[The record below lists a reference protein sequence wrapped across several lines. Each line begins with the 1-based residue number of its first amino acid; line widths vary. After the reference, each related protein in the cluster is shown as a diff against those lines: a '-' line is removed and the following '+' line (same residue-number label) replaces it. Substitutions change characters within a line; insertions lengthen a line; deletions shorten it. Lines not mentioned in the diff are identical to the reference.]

1 MKRIRFVHVTFAAL
15 VAALAVPAAGVSK
28 GSAVP
33 SSVGKGE
40 GKLTMVVWE
49 GYAEK
54 QWVAPFEKASGCK
67 VSAKYA
73 GSSNDM
79 FNLMTS
85 GGGGQYDVVS
95 ASGDA
100 SLRLIYAGAVA
111 EVNVK
116 LIPAYKDFYKAFQ
129 SPPHNTVDGK
139 HYGVPYMYGPNF
151 LMYNADVVKPAPTS
165 WDVTWEPTLDGQPN
179 PYAGKI
185 TGYDVP
191 IFIADAAMYL
201 KAHQPD
207 LGIEDPY
214 ELTEDQL
221 NAAVDLLAQQKPM
234 ISKYWSLYTDE
245 IDGFENGDMVAGT
258 AWPLNLSTIELDA
271 KVPVDQVVPSEGVTG
286 WADTW
291 MMSADAPHPNC
302 MLEWMKYTLEPD
314 VQAQVGLWY
323 GAGASNG
330 KACAILKDSLG
341 ADADLADTVRYGEC
355 GNIDFLNSIYFWKTP
370 QADCGNG
377 EDNCMDYSVWQDR
390 WTSVRAG

>member
-40 GKLTMVVWE
+40 GKLTMIVWE

-111 EVNVK
+111 ELNVK
-116 LIPAYKDFYKAFQ
+116 LIPAYKDFFKAFQ

-139 HYGVPYMYGPNF
+139 HYGISIQFGPNV
-151 LMYNADVVKPAPTS
+151 LMYNTKSFSKKPTS
-165 WDVTWEPTLDGQPN
+165 WSAIYSAAN
-179 PYAGKI
+179 KGKI
-185 TGYDVP
+185 TIPDNP
-191 IFIADAAMYL
+191 IQIADAALYL
-201 KAHQPD
+201 SKTKPG
-207 LGIEDPY
+207 LGIKDPY
-214 ELTEDQL
+214 ELTKAQL
-221 NAAVDLLAQQKPM
+221 AAVVTLLKAQRPLIK
-234 ISKYWSLYTDE
+234 KYWGLASDQ
-245 IDGFENGDMVAGT
+245 IDLFKNGG
-258 AWPLNLSTIELDA
+258 STIGASWPYQVNTLAAD
-271 KVPVDQVVPSEGVTG
+271 KVPVAALIPKEGATG
-286 WADTW
+286 WADSYMLATK
-291 MMSADAPHPNC
+291 AQHPNC
-302 MLEWMKYTLEPD
+302 AYRWMQYITQPKP
-314 VQAQVGLWY
+314 QAQQAIYFGETPV
-323 GAGASNG
+323 NK
-330 KACAILKDSLG
+330 KACKVMDSLSKG
-341 ADADLADTVRYGEC
+341 SCAQYSANKPETYYR
-355 GNIDFLNSIYFWKTP
+355 SIKFWKTP
-370 QADCGNG
+370 VADCGNG
-377 EDNCMDYSVWQDR
+377 QKNCTDLR
-390 WTSVRAG
+390 AWTTAWTQVKG

>member
-129 SPPHNTVDGK
+129 SPPHNTIKGV
-139 HYGVPYMYGPNF
+139 HYGISLQWGPNT
-151 LMYNADVVKPAPTS
+151 LLYNTTKVKPAPTS
-165 WDVTWEPTLDGQPN
+165 
-179 PYAGKI
+179 
-185 TGYDVP
+185 
-191 IFIADAAMYL
+191 
-201 KAHQPD
+201 
-207 LGIEDPY
+207 
-214 ELTEDQL
+214 
-221 NAAVDLLAQQKPM
+221 
-234 ISKYWSLYTDE
+234 
-245 IDGFENGDMVAGT
+245 
-258 AWPLNLSTIELDA
+258 
-271 KVPVDQVVPSEGVTG
+271 
-286 WADTW
+286 
-291 MMSADAPHPNC
+291 
-302 MLEWMKYTLEPD
+302 
-314 VQAQVGLWY
+314 
-323 GAGASNG
+323 
-330 KACAILKDSLG
+330 
-341 ADADLADTVRYGEC
+341 
-355 GNIDFLNSIYFWKTP
+355 
-370 QADCGNG
+370 
-377 EDNCMDYSVWQDR
+377 
-390 WTSVRAG
+390 